1 MFTYNQFL
9 MSCVCLYFPGNSSN
23 ASSQLRAPYSS
34 YKRPNGS
41 VDGVREPRRDR
52 AVEGVREQQQ
62 YRDSLEEQDF
72 VQKVSRFEYMTH
84 GPRSPPTTA
93 PGSPPVNYSSTS
105 PPSRTH
111 PPIGGVTYL
120 HASPPGGHL
129 PNGSVPTGERQE
141 NHSQSSHSPK
151 KTTTISVVLQSPKDG
166 ENDEDRGDEGTG
178 VREKSSDSVDS
189 KQEKT
194 VRQRP
199 LSPAGP
205 ISPIR
210 SVQHKT
216 ISFKPP
222 QTTVTTSGN
231 YASSKP
237 QFAQTVGQT
246 PPSPTLAR
254 RSPSPS
260 LLRRTASPVPAAGS
274 SKKQTD
280 VSSKKLTSPPSP
292 ILNRKVSPVPPPK
305 PSKETIAKAT
315 GGEPPPSPT
324 LRRKL
329 PSSPTTQRKFPVPSS
344 PTTEKDIW
352 KQQSQHTGNN
362 KVTFPARSPSPSL
375 TRKFPTAESQQ
386 KSEYRVP
393 GSPKLSRK
401 FPTGLESPR
410 LNRKFPDTTDLP
422 KPNKKLPTPPA
433 SPRLTRKFPG
443 SPKQSRKFV
452 APPESPKLGR
462 KFLID
467 DRSTSPKGNT
477 ESALHSKNIGE
488 VPDSPRNPRKF
499 LLPLDIP
506 ATLRDNPE
514 SPKSSRKFQN
524 DSVTHSA
531 VTGTSSVWTESKSG
545 SGGSSGT
552 SLQVSPPSPKITRK
566 FPGNTKQPSPTA
578 GAADGEEVLKRSPA
592 IPPSPSSKRKG
603 VVLSNISTGEVP
615 PSPTAQRKLTQTPD
629 SPLSLRRNAQTP
641 PPNQKRAANGKKQDH
656 VTPPPVPPH
665 ATSLNKKGVHHHH
678 GEKVFTKDTAIVQR
692 VTIPG
697 FEKKLEAGSS
707 QDGEV
712 AASAGPDTRVVS
724 GISTASSSSFTSVSS
739 MSSTLSSETAI
750 NKESQSLPSVTPSV
764 WADTTETME
773 INANTTES
781 DMNGSLSGPHGDGVS
796 LDDLEVDLDLDDL
809 TGSQQDLK
817 ALHDQMVAE
826 RKKEQE
832 MAALEKQRLE
842 EILNMCAEYEKQI
855 ERERNASGSLDEHR
869 ETPIPRDDKRDSDCK
884 SDGSSSRP
892 ESRNSM
898 TKIKTNGSL
907 TMLSSPPATHK
918 EVSFEHWRRRSSNSS
933 ASEDDI
939 GSENGTIKRR
949 PNGHGLDNVLQ
960 SLQAEAA
967 KLSMAEDVCDGAF
980 SEDSPHPLPEDR
992 VVSTDSKNESNNNL
1006 SPESSSMRLQLVKIG
1021 DGAYAGPVMRSVSK
1035 EGPNANLT
1043 STEINSG
1050 GFYAGFTSSTS
1061 PVSENRSPRTPR
1073 SFSSDLRSPNESDGG
1088 TRQQLATPSSS
1099 GVETSSDLS
1108 LNKIEVSN
1116 GLL

>member
-1 MFTYNQFL
+1 
-9 MSCVCLYFPGNSSN
+9 
-23 ASSQLRAPYSS
+23 
-34 YKRPNGS
+34 
-41 VDGVREPRRDR
+41 
-52 AVEGVREQQQ
+52 
-62 YRDSLEEQDF
+62 
-72 VQKVSRFEYMTH
+72 
-84 GPRSPPTTA
+84 
-93 PGSPPVNYSSTS
+93 
-105 PPSRTH
+105 
-111 PPIGGVTYL
+111 
-120 HASPPGGHL
+120 
-129 PNGSVPTGERQE
+129 
-141 NHSQSSHSPK
+141 
-151 KTTTISVVLQSPKDG
+151 
-166 ENDEDRGDEGTG
+166 
-178 VREKSSDSVDS
+178 
-189 KQEKT
+189 
-194 VRQRP
+194 
-199 LSPAGP
+199 
-205 ISPIR
+205 
-210 SVQHKT
+210 
-216 ISFKPP
+216 
-222 QTTVTTSGN
+222 
-231 YASSKP
+231 
-237 QFAQTVGQT
+237 
-246 PPSPTLAR
+246 
-254 RSPSPS
+254 
-260 LLRRTASPVPAAGS
+260 
-274 SKKQTD
+274 
-280 VSSKKLTSPPSP
+280 
-292 ILNRKVSPVPPPK
+292 
-305 PSKETIAKAT
+305 
-315 GGEPPPSPT
+315 
-324 LRRKL
+324 
-329 PSSPTTQRKFPVPSS
+329 
-344 PTTEKDIW
+344 
-352 KQQSQHTGNN
+352 
-362 KVTFPARSPSPSL
+362 
-375 TRKFPTAESQQ
+375 
-386 KSEYRVP
+386 
-393 GSPKLSRK
+393 
-401 FPTGLESPR
+401 
-410 LNRKFPDTTDLP
+410 
-422 KPNKKLPTPPA
+422 
-433 SPRLTRKFPG
+433 
-443 SPKQSRKFV
+443 
-452 APPESPKLGR
+452 
-462 KFLID
+462 
-467 DRSTSPKGNT
+467 
-477 ESALHSKNIGE
+477 
-488 VPDSPRNPRKF
+488 
-499 LLPLDIP
+499 
-506 ATLRDNPE
+506 
-514 SPKSSRKFQN
+514 
-524 DSVTHSA
+524 
-531 VTGTSSVWTESKSG
+531 
-545 SGGSSGT
+545 
-552 SLQVSPPSPKITRK
+552 
-566 FPGNTKQPSPTA
+566 
-578 GAADGEEVLKRSPA
+578 
-592 IPPSPSSKRKG
+592 
-603 VVLSNISTGEVP
+603 
-615 PSPTAQRKLTQTPD
+615 
-629 SPLSLRRNAQTP
+629 
-641 PPNQKRAANGKKQDH
+641 
-656 VTPPPVPPH
+656 
-665 ATSLNKKGVHHHH
+665 
-678 GEKVFTKDTAIVQR
+678 
-692 VTIPG
+692 
-697 FEKKLEAGSS
+697 
-707 QDGEV
+707 
-712 AASAGPDTRVVS
+712 
-724 GISTASSSSFTSVSS
+724 